1 MRSAVK
7 RKEPSVS
14 GFEMYISVIDERI
27 FEPFMRKR
35 MISRFAEE
43 FCEFVPVVWVASEVC
58 EEVCVLAGCAASVFV
73 SSSFLDNS
81 FSFSIICER
90 RT

>member
-14 GFEMYISVIDERI
+14 GFEMYMSVIDERM
-27 FEPFMRKR
+27 FEPLMRKR
-35 MISRFAEE
+35 MISRFVEDV
-43 FCEFVPVVWVASEVC
+43 FCADTATALSEVC
-58 EEVCVLAGCAASVFV
+58 AAVGCAALLFA

-81 FSFSIICER
+81 FSFSIICESKR
-90 RT
+90 

>member
-14 GFEMYISVIDERI
+14 GFEMYMSVMDERI

-35 MISRFAEE
+35 MISRFADA
-43 FCEFVPVVWVASEVC
+43 FCEFVPVVWVAS
-58 EEVCVLAGCAASVFV
+58 EVCVLAGCAASVFV

>member
-14 GFEMYISVIDERI
+14 GFEIYISVMDERM
-27 FEPFMRKR
+27 FEPLMRKR
-35 MISRFAEE
+35 MISRF
-43 FCEFVPVVWVASEVC
+43 V
-58 EEVCVLAGCAASVFV
+58 EEVFCADTATALSEDCAVAGCAASVFV

>member
-43 FCEFVPVVWVASEVC
+43 FCEFVPVLCAGIC
-58 EEVCVLAGCAASVFV
+58 EAVAGCAASTFV